1 MPKIIAMFKFRDDK
15 PYEECREHW
24 KTVHSEVVTRSLP
37 ECRRY
42 IQNVGVR
49 VRSKAWEY
57 DGVAEL
63 WFDDMDAI
71 RRSFEGSRADE
82 LRADELNFA
91 DMSSSTWMIVNEN
104 EVFPGPGTAGTSA

>member
-24 KTVHSEVVTRSLP
+24 RSVHSKVVSRSLP

-42 IQNVGVR
+42 VQNVAVP
-49 VRSKAWEY
+49 VRSRKWDY

-63 WFDDMDAI
+63 WFDDMDSI
-71 RRSFEGSRADE
+71 RRSFESSSADE

-91 DMSSSTWMIVNEN
+91 DMESSTWMIVRED
-104 EVFPGPGTAGTSA
+104 EIIPGTEGTRA

>member
-15 PYEECREHW
+15 PYEERREHW
-24 KTVHSEVVTRSLP
+24 NTVHSKVVWRSLP

-42 IQNVGVR
+42 VQNVAVR
-49 VRSKAWEY
+49 VRSRQWDY

-63 WFDDMDAI
+63 WFDDMDSI
-71 RRSFEGSRADE
+71 RRAFEGPLADE

-91 DMSSSTWMIVNEN
+91 DMESSTWMIVNEN
-104 EVFPGPGTAGTSA
+104 DVIPDTKSTPA

>member
-24 KTVHSEVVTRSLP
+24 NVVHSEVVARSLP

-42 IQNVGVR
+42 VQNVAVR
-49 VRSKAWEY
+49 VRSQKWDY

-71 RRSFEGSRADE
+71 RRSFDGPLADD
-82 LRADELNFA
+82 LRADEHNFA
-91 DMSSSTWMIVNEN
+91 DMGSSTWMIVNEN
-104 EVFPGPGTAGTSA
+104 EVISGAGSQGGTA